1 MKIKFLITGGTI
13 DKVYNELDGQLVFKE
28 TQLIDM
34 LNRSHSMVD
43 TLSEVLFLKDSLR
56 MNETDRSLI
65 LSKCL
70 ACEER
75 VNAPLK
81 DSNTIQKTKKY
92 RPIYF
97 INYTEKF

>member
-43 TLSEVLFLKDSLR
+43 TLWSMDLKNTTNR
-56 MNETDRSLI
+56 TNQTI
-65 LSKCL
+65 L
-70 ACEER
+70 
-75 VNAPLK
+75 
-81 DSNTIQKTKKY
+81 
-92 RPIYF
+92 
-97 INYTEKF
+97 